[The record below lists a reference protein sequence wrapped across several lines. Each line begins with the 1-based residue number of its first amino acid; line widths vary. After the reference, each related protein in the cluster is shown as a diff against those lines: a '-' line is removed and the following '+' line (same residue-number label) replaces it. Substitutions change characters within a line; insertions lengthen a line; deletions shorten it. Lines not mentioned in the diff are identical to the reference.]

1 MIIRKL
7 IWDEWNIEHIA
18 RHHIEPEEVEEVC
31 KSKNLFER
39 GRDGTYQ
46 MTGQTEIGRYLT
58 IILVPRTN
66 GFYPVTSRDADDTER
81 KRFKRSV
88 K

>member
-1 MIIRKL
+1 MIIKKL
-7 IWDEWNIEHIA
+7 IWYEWNIDHIA
-18 RHHIEPEEVEEVC
+18 RHNVEPEEIEEVC

-46 MTGQTEIGRYLT
+46 MTGQTETGRYLT
-58 IILVPRTN
+58 IILVHRTN
-66 GFYPVTSRDADDTER
+66 GFYPVTVRNASDAER
-81 KRFKRSV
+81 KRFK